1 MTKKLTAYS
10 KRRNVKRSKE
20 PKATIRSSSGT
31 PCFVIQKH
39 AARSLHYDLRL
50 EVGGVMKS
58 WAIPKGPSLN
68 PRDRRL
74 AVLTDDHPLS
84 YKNFEGVIPQ
94 GEYGA
99 GTVIVW
105 DRGSYRNIKKNQK
118 GKLLTMQTAFRSG
131 TIEVELKG
139 KKVKGGFALVRME
152 GKNWLL
158 IKMKDDHANTRK
170 NLVLSEPKSVKSGK
184 TIEQVRKEKSK

>member
-1 MTKKLTAYS
+1 MLHNKKLAAYS

-20 PKATIRSSSGT
+20 PKAKVARSVGN
-31 PCFVIQKH
+31 PAFVVQKH
-39 AARSLHYDLRL
+39 VARSLHYDLRL

-58 WAIPKGPSLN
+58 WAVPKGPSLN
-68 PRDRRL
+68 PKDKRL

-84 YKNFEGVIPQ
+84 YKNFEGVIPE

-99 GTVIVW
+99 GVVIVW
-105 DRGSYRNIKKNQK
+105 DRGRYKNLK
-118 GKLLTMQTAFRSG
+118 SHTMQTAFRRG
-131 TIEVELKG
+131 EIEVELRG

-158 IKMKDDHANTRK
+158 IKMKDAHTNVQK
-170 NLVLSEPKSVKSGK
+170 NLVKSSPESVKSGK
-184 TIEQVRKEKSK
+184 TVEQVRREKKK

>member
-1 MTKKLTAYS
+1 MAKKLATYA

-20 PKATIRSSSGT
+20 PQAKVASSREGT
-31 PCFVIQKH
+31 AFVVQQH
-39 AARSLHYDLRL
+39 AARAMHYDLRL

-68 PRDRRL
+68 PSQRRL

-84 YKNFEGVIPQ
+84 YKNFEGVIPE

-99 GTVIVW
+99 GRVIVW
-105 DRGSYRNIKKNQK
+105 DRGKYKNIKTSKA
-118 GKLLTMQTAFRSG
+118 GKPMTMAGAFRKG
-131 TIEVELKG
+131 TIEIFLRG
-139 KKVKGGFALVRME
+139 KKLRGAFALVRMQ

-158 IKMKDDHANTRK
+158 IKMKDEHANLKK
-170 NLVLSEPKSVKSGK
+170 NITMSEPYSVKSG
-184 TIEQVRKEKSK
+184 RKINDL